1 MTRHIISVA
10 LYCLFIPGLVINS
23 GCATKMDTR
32 KLPDN
37 IEFGPANKQGYKQIL
52 AIAYSH
58 PLPQMTDS
66 EYLGRM
72 IECVDKSVF
81 YEKIIRKNGSIIM
94 IRKDAGSTYTGEKK
108 SLIDSSNVLIG
119 AYPGNNN
126 VRAAGITTFPVG
138 PAMAIV
144 RFSLTVNTGKSND
157 YILEFHSIE
166 VGLKE
171 LLHKKGFIRATNNA
185 TQHPE
190 RTYEKTRLMSEA
202 IDTCMTTTQ
211 G

>member
-10 LYCLFIPGLVINS
+10 VYCLLIPGLVINS

-32 KLPDN
+32 ELPN
-37 IEFGPANKQGYKQIL
+37 NMEFGPANTQGYKQIL
-52 AIAYSH
+52 TITYSH
-58 PLPQMTDS
+58 PLPQMTES
-66 EYLGRM
+66 EYLDRM
-72 IECVDKSVF
+72 IECVDESVF

-94 IRKDAGSTYTGEKK
+94 VRKDVDTTYTGEKK

-119 AYPGNNN
+119 AYPGNNS

-138 PAMAIV
+138 PATAIV
-144 RFSLTVNTGKSND
+144 RFSLTVNPGESSD
-157 YILEFHSIE
+157 YILKFHSIE

-202 IDTCMTTTQ
+202 IDRCMSAT
-211 G
+211 